1 MLIIRRDGSCAGGMK
16 RYHGSGMFD
25 AIGRKLFSSGIK
37 KAITSSTSKAI
48 AHKVADA
55 AVSSAVSTS
64 KILGDAVIKGA
75 AFAAQNA
82 ASNAVNSAIDSVVE
96 RVKRKT
102 EAPDPIVVPPP
113 KRKKYIDS
121 LVNGSGI
128 VFD

>member
-1 MLIIRRDGSCAGGMK
+1 MLIIRRDGSCAGGMQ
-16 RYHGSGMFD
+16 RYHGSGIID

-37 KAITSSTSKAI
+37 AITSTTSKAI

-55 AVSSAVSTS
+55 AVNRAVSTS

-75 AFAAQNA
+75 TSAAQNA
-82 ASNAVNSAIDSVVE
+82 ASNAVNSAFDSVIE
-96 RVKRKT
+96 RVRKPPP
-102 EAPDPIVVPPP
+102 PDPIVVPPL

>member
-37 KAITSSTSKAI
+37 AITSTTSKAI

-55 AVSSAVSTS
+55 AVNRAVSTS

-75 AFAAQNA
+75 TSAAQNA
-82 ASNAVNSAIDSVVE
+82 ASNAVNSAIDSVIE
-96 RVKRKT
+96 RVKRKP
-102 EAPDPIVVPPP
+102 EAPDPVVIPPL

-121 LVNGSGI
+121 LVNDSGI

>member
-37 KAITSSTSKAI
+37 AITSSTSKAI

-55 AVSSAVSTS
+55 AVNRAVSTS

-75 AFAAQNA
+75 SSAAQNA
-82 ASNAVNSAIDSVVE
+82 AANAVNFAIDSVIE
-96 RVKRKT
+96 RVRKPPP
-102 EAPDPIVVPPP
+102 PDPVVVPPL

>member
-1 MLIIRRDGSCAGGMK
+1 MLIIHRDGSCAGGMK

-37 KAITSSTSKAI
+37 AITSTTSKAI

-55 AVSSAVSTS
+55 AVNRAVSTS

-75 AFAAQNA
+75 SSAAQNA
-82 ASNAVNSAIDSVVE
+82 ASNAVNFAIDSVIE
-96 RVKRKT
+96 RVRKPPP
-102 EAPDPIVVPPP
+102 PDPVVVPPL